1 VRLCVIP
8 ARGGSTRIPRKN
20 IKEFYGKPMIAYA
33 IEASVESNLFEHV
46 VVSTDDDE
54 VAQTARE
61 YGAEIPFMRVA
72 ALADD
77 YTPTVPVVAD
87 AILRCETLSWTIDE
101 VCCVYPCVPF
111 LQAGDLRETLR
122 LLESSGAD
130 YVFPIV
136 EFPAAIQ
143 RAMRRGS
150 DGRVSPFFPDTELVR
165 TQDLEPAYH
174 DAGQFYWAKRNTW
187 LRNPHIHS
195 SGTGL
200 IIPRVRAVD
209 IDTEDDWVL
218 AELMYQAMQKSLR
231 N

>member
-54 VAQTARE
+54 VAQIARE

-187 LRNPHIHS
+187 LRNPHIRS
-195 SGTGL
+195 SGAGL
-200 IIPRVRAVD
+200 IIRRERAVD

-218 AELMYQAMQKSLR
+218 AELMHQAIPKSLR
-231 N
+231 S